1 MVPGGRVSPGR
12 ISKPMAWVYLTDK
25 DAATAFV
32 EHEWQALTAS
42 ARDSGAGDVVEKAI
56 ARVVARVRMHV
67 ASCDRNALGPAGT
80 IPEELV
86 SSALALLVEEMA
98 TSIPASAVTLD
109 EGRQR
114 RISEAK
120 VELKAVMNCELSVEQ
135 PTAPDPN
142 GPTPDNG
149 WYGGEDYV
157 DFNGIR

>member
-1 MVPGGRVSPGR
+1 
-12 ISKPMAWVYLTDK
+12 MAWTYLTDK
-25 DAATAFV
+25 DAATVFV

-114 RISEAK
+114 RI
-120 VELKAVMNCELSVEQ
+120 
-135 PTAPDPN
+135 
-142 GPTPDNG
+142 
-149 WYGGEDYV
+149 
-157 DFNGIR
+157 